1 VLTNRRYRDFAAR
14 NTVEVICMQ
23 DTDEALRNNDPQIR
37 TYEAKDAYGLDVEYV
52 AKFPGL
58 TIDQVRDLGNSDAL
72 RYMEGKLMPATVIVD
87 PHTLDKMGGIPR
99 AERRAKGFI
108 TAIEPHVVALR
119 KKYGKGI
126 DRDVW
131 NRVHAAGPRIDVL
144 LIEGE
149 VGEAWKLFREVETAA
164 APHEEKLG
172 PRIRTL
178 RASLAKDATQ
188 RLDRVEQAL
197 AEGGRAKRNAKREL
211 RNLAKALKGTDFER
225 RAASLLDAAK

>member
-1 VLTNRRYRDFAAR
+1 LYDLHWA
-14 NTVEVICMQ
+14 TVKRLHEQYLHETLGPVDLSGIEVIAM
-23 DTDEALRNNDPQIR
+23 DEFAIQ
-37 TYEAKDAYGLDVEYV
+37 KGH
-52 AKFPGL
+52 
-58 TIDQVRDLGNSDAL
+58 
-72 RYMEGKLMPATVIVD
+72 RYATVIVD

-197 AEGGRAKRNAKREL
+197 AEGGQAKRNAKREL